1 MSCLLSCR
9 VSCPD
14 YQIKVGNRYNEKW
27 GLQKKCIYF
36 QADFM
41 NLPVPD
47 NSFDAAYE
55 IEATCHAPDKAA
67 CYERIFNALK
77 PGGLF
82 AGYEWVVT
90 DKVSSQSQMS
100 THFIRTAVPTVRS
113 LISRFPFFSFFSLSM
128 ILPTASTSRSA
139 KESRSAMVC
148 L

>member
-1 MSCLLSCR
+1 
-9 VSCPD
+9 
-14 YQIKVGNRYNEKW
+14 
-27 GLQKKCIYF
+27 
-36 QADFM
+36 M

-90 DKVSSQSQMS
+90 DKVSSQFKNQQSVVRLLQ
-100 THFIRTAVPTVRS
+100 AVQL
-113 LISRFPFFSFFSLSM
+113 LISRFPFCFFFPLLST
-128 ILPTASTSRSA
+128 ILPTASTLRSA
-139 KESRSAMVC
+139 KELRSATVC